1 MRRVRHVLYSQQFDR
16 SILDG
21 LFSRADEF
29 RRRMAVP
36 SEKLAL
42 TQLHRGK
49 TLFSVFYEPSTRT
62 RMSFGAAAQHLGMGV
77 VATENAREFSSAVKG
92 ETLEDTIRVLC
103 EYYPDVIALRHYEIG
118 AAERA
123 ARHSSVPIINA
134 GDGAGQHP
142 TQALLDLYTIHQA
155 VGAVDGL
162 TVTIGGDLAN
172 GRTARS
178 LAYLL
183 AKFERMRILF
193 VAPDSLR
200 MGADIK
206 EHLQEKGVTF
216 AEESR
221 LEAALPQSDVV
232 YWTRVQKERLD
243 PDAAGDDALAAFVI
257 GPAQLELMKPN
268 AVLMH
273 PLPRLTEIPSEVDSD
288 PRAWYFRQ
296 AGNGMFIR
304 MALLEWIFDGD

>member
-1 MRRVRHVLYSQQFDR
+1 MRPVRHVLYSQQFDR
-16 SILDG
+16 PILDG
-21 LFSRADEF
+21 LFGRADEF
-29 RRRMAVP
+29 RRRMPVP

-62 RMSFGAAAQHLGMGV
+62 RMSFSAAAQHLGMNV

-103 EYYPDVIALRHYEIG
+103 EYYPDVIALRHYETG

-155 VGAVDGL
+155 LDAIDGL

-183 AKFERMRILF
+183 AKFERIRILF

-216 AEESR
+216 AEEPR

-232 YWTRVQKERLD
+232 YWTRVQRERLD
-243 PDAAGDDALAAFVI
+243 PDEAGDDALAAFVI
-257 GPAQLELMKPN
+257 GPAQLELMKPD

-273 PLPRLTEIPSEVDSD
+273 PLPRLTEIPPEVDSD
-288 PRAWYFRQ
+288 PRVWYFRQ

-304 MALLEWIFDGD
+304 MALLEWIFEGD